1 MNRYIQ
7 RRPKGPKKPR
17 KRKGAD
23 KPYLAWIHTLPCS
36 IKPCSFQ
43 HAFPLLVY
51 TIEAHHAGEHGFAQ
65 RAPDRTA
72 IPLCNYHHRLAQS
85 SVHRLGKQFWNFWKL
100 DRDALIAKLNAEY
113 ESTCATAPIDV

>member
-36 IKPCSFQ
+36 VQQCKFETG
-43 HAFPLLVY
+43 HPLGY
-51 TIEAHHAGEHGFAQ
+51 RMEAHHAGEHGLSQ

-72 IPLCNYHHRLAQS
+72 IPLCQYHHRLGTT
-85 SVHRLGKQFWNFWKL
+85 SVHELGKIFWDFHRI

-113 ESTCATAPIDV
+113 DSTCATAPIDV